1 MEAAKQLGT
10 LSFEGLSGDY
20 AYGPAET
27 RNPPRV
33 NTLFAI
39 DPAKPFGLK
48 TVKVNFTSDA
58 AKSFEFQK
66 TG

>member
-1 MEAAKQLGT
+1 MTRCIGHAG
-10 LSFEGLSGDY
+10 
-20 AYGPAET
+20 T

-33 NTLFAI
+33 NTLSTV

-48 TVKVNFTSDA
+48 SVKVNFSSDA